1 MNDPTERRL
10 EEHEEV
16 QLLLPWYVI
25 DTLDP
30 REREHVRAHLA
41 GCERCAAA
49 ARQEFC
55 LRDLVA
61 APQGSPGPSDLGV
74 ARLRQRI
81 RHDKEST
88 RMRLSTNCASRPWF
102 GFRTA
107 LAAVLA
113 LAVAVPV
120 AFLAERGDS
129 EDRFRT
135 LASASPKQYS
145 GQGNE
150 IRLVLAPTVTPARM
164 KGLLEPFEGVVI
176 DGPNSAGAYIV
187 RLQAID
193 PNPVALQNALESLRR
208 QDAVLLAEAIAP
220 IGRP

>member
-1 MNDPTERRL
+1 
-10 EEHEEV
+10 
-16 QLLLPWYVI
+16 
-25 DTLDP
+25 
-30 REREHVRAHLA
+30 
-41 GCERCAAA
+41 
-49 ARQEFC
+49 
-55 LRDLVA
+55 
-61 APQGSPGPSDLGV
+61 
-74 ARLRQRI
+74 
-81 RHDKEST
+81 
-88 RMRLSTNCASRPWF
+88 MRLSTNRVSRPWF

-107 LAAVLA
+107 LAAALA

-129 EDRFRT
+129 DDRFRT
-135 LASASPKQYS
+135 LASASPTQYS

-193 PNPVALQNALESLRR
+193 PNPVALQNALESLRQ